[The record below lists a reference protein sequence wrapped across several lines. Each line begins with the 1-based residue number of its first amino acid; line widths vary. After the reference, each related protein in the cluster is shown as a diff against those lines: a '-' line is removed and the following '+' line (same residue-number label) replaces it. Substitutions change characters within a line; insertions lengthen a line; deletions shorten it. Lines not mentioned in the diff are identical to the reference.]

1 MTTQERADKAI
12 DLKRNSCYNCCQAV
26 SCVLADQTDLDD
38 ETLRQL
44 SAGFCGGMGTL
55 EATCGALIGAGII
68 AGLKTE
74 GNGSV
79 QYTSELLKKFAA
91 KCGATKCGDLKA
103 VTNGRPLCPCEDCIR
118 NAVLVYGEVM
128 GLE

>member
-1 MTTQERADKAI
+1 MTTKERADKAI
-12 DLKRNSCYNCCQAV
+12 DLRKNSCYNCCQAV
-26 SCVLADQTDLDD
+26 TCALADQTELDD

-44 SAGFCGGMGTL
+44 SAGFGGGMGTL

-68 AGLKTE
+68 AGLKSE
-74 GNGSV
+74 GNGSIK
-79 QYTSELLKKFAA
+79 YTSELLKRFAA

-103 VTNGRPLCPCEDCIR
+103 ITNGRPLCPCEDCIR
-118 NAVLVYGEVM
+118 NAVEVYGEVM